1 MINAYE
7 YGKALFSLAEEEG
20 VADEVFAELSAVTG
34 ILSDAPDYKTL
45 LDTPAIPSGEKPR
58 LIDEAFASAHP
69 YVRDFLK
76 ILSERRA
83 IGALEE
89 CARAYGACL
98 DESRGILRAVAKTA
112 VPMTEAQIG
121 KLADKISAITGKTA
135 ILTNE
140 CDPSVIGGV
149 TLLYDGSRFDGSV
162 SARLENFRRQLSD
175 LTL

>member
-20 VADEVFAELSAVTG
+20 ISDEVFSELLAVSG
-34 ILSDAPDYKTL
+34 VLADHPDYKTL
-45 LDTPAIPSGEKPR
+45 LDTPAIPAEEKPK
-58 LIDEAFASAHP
+58 LIDEAFGGAHP

-76 ILSERRA
+76 ILSGKRA
-83 IGALEE
+83 VGDLEA
-89 CARAYGACL
+89 CCRVYGECL

-112 VPMTEAQIG
+112 VPMTDAQIT

-135 ILTNE
+135 VLTNV
-140 CDPSVIGGV
+140 CDPEVIGGV

-162 SARLENFRRQLSD
+162 YARLEGLRKQLSG